1 MGSVETLM
9 TTAVVLLNLG
19 LAVLVG
25 AVLTDW
31 QLQRQESGWSM
42 RKFLPLRR
50 LRVLSSLWLG
60 VMLVAIIALETS
72 TMAEVPLAE
81 IGPSIAPILTDTHFG
96 HVWLWSMGSVAV
108 LFATQIV
115 RRISTPTLLACAM
128 GIVSFAVSRSLVS
141 HAVSAGNLSWPVVIE
156 TVHLLLISVWIG
168 EVFLSGLHVLRT
180 ACGRLSEDRNAYS
193 HYVNALSTTATV
205 ALVGI
210 VITGLFNAWRGL
222 GSVNHL
228 LDNPWSWILIT
239 KLGMVVSA
247 AGLGA
252 FNRWAVMPNFLA
264 GLDKGID
271 TDKLQKRFARVLQIE
286 AVVLIGVLIAAA
298 LLSSSSPPTAM

>member
-9 TTAVVLLNLG
+9 TTAVVLLNVG

-31 QLQRQESGWSM
+31 QLQSQESGWSM
-42 RKFLPLRR
+42 QKFSPLRR
-50 LRVLSSLWLG
+50 LRVWSALWLAF
-60 VMLVAIIALETS
+60 MLIAILTLETS
-72 TMAEVPLAE
+72 TMAEVPLSE

-108 LFATQIV
+108 LFAAQIV
-115 RRISTPTLLACAM
+115 RRISTPTLLVCAL
-128 GIVSFAVSRSLVS
+128 GIVSFAVSRSLIS

-180 ACGRLSEDRNAYS
+180 PCGRLSKDRNAYR

-228 LDNPWSWILIT
+228 LDNPWSWILII
-239 KLGMVVSA
+239 KLALVVTA

-252 FNRWAVMPNFLA
+252 FNRWGVMPNLL
-264 GLDKGID
+264 GELNTGID
-271 TDKLQKRFARVLQIE
+271 TDKLQKRFACVLQIE
-286 AVVLIGVLIAAA
+286 AVVLIAVLIAAA